1 MASGWLAL
9 AAATANRD
17 FVEQRVQDAL
27 IPGSIKI
34 KPTGGRGV
42 RSCAY
47 YHSTTPRIV
56 IPKSQKVQS
65 PEGGAHSSSR

>member
-1 MASGWLAL
+1 VAGLALALAL

-34 KPTGGRGV
+34 KEVFGYTPLKFSLYLIECLNL
-42 RSCAY
+42 RSGY
-47 YHSTTPRIV
+47 
-56 IPKSQKVQS
+56 
-65 PEGGAHSSSR
+65 